1 MHDRVRDCW
10 RLGFAPLLSDAALRV
25 LLAAL
30 DLDDRRLL
38 QGQTTQPPPL
48 ECVADWPC
56 EGACLIAYA
65 GWQGE
70 DLKTVAEVEEFF
82 VCLCIAADQ
91 RLGRM
96 AACAALL
103 NWFDNSP
110 RDVVRREL
118 SEEIAAEL
126 ERRRTNGT

>member
-10 RLGFAPLLSDAALRV
+10 QLGFAPLLSDAALRV
-25 LLAAL
+25 LKGAL

-48 ECVADWPC
+48 LCVADWPC
-56 EGACLIAYA
+56 EGACLIGYA

-70 DLKTVAEVEEFF
+70 NLSTVAEVEEFF
-82 VCLCIAADQ
+82 VLLCVEADR

-96 AACAALL
+96 AACSALL
-103 NWFDNSP
+103 SWFDDSP

-118 SEEIAAEL
+118 SEEIAQEL
-126 ERRRTNGT
+126 ERRSQAS